1 MSRKYELKFDPKTIE
16 HLGVKMYA
24 TLPPAL
30 AELISN
36 AYDADA
42 SKVTVEFFEQ
52 NGTPKTITVFDDGTG
67 MSSDDIQKK
76 FLVIGRNRRKDEG
89 DKPSAKFERLPTG
102 KKGLGKLALFG
113 LAKDISVDT
122 VQDGHRNRFKLNWD
136 SLLTAE
142 GVYNPHSD
150 VIDEQTKK
158 TPGTIIQLSNL
169 KRKSQFDI
177 AAIADSLS
185 KIFIVDT
192 SFQILLKDSN
202 GKEITV
208 SNERR
213 YSNVEEQFKWNEKD
227 LITADSPYFGKV
239 ELAFITAKTPI
250 PPSSGLRGVAIF
262 SRGKLVNT
270 PEYFTDSTSSHFY
283 QYLTGWIKAD
293 FIDLLDEDVIST
305 NRQSIN
311 WDHQEMADFRK
322 FISGLI
328 AQVGQDWRKK
338 RAEKKD
344 KELEKET
351 GIDKEKWFS
360 TLPEGVRGSVEA
372 IVQGI
377 TQNDDVS
384 ESFKPVVKALYELV
398 PEYPLLHWRHLHGSI
413 KDGVSEYYKN
423 KQYGHAADQGTKIY
437 AHLLRELSK
446 KDVDGVELAD
456 LFSISF
462 DKKQITKYPTIQI
475 SDLSTESKIN
485 MQEGQQFLTRGLVKG
500 FRNPINHAPMSTVVP
515 SLISEIDCLN
525 ILSLISYLA
534 TRLDA
539 ATVKEEA
546 EKAVAT
552 S

>member
-1 MSRKYELKFDPKTIE
+1 MSSKYELKFDPKTIE

-42 SKVTVEFFEQ
+42 SKVIVEFFEQ
-52 NGTPKTITVFDDGTG
+52 NGTPKAITVIDDGTG
-67 MSSDDIQKK
+67 MSSDDIQSK
-76 FLVIGRNRRKDEG
+76 FLVIGRNRRKDDG
-89 DKPSAKFERLPTG
+89 DKPSVKFKRLPTG

-113 LAKDISVDT
+113 LAKDITVDT
-122 VQDGHRNRFKLNWD
+122 TKNGYRNRFRLNWD
-136 SLLTAE
+136 SLLSAE
-142 GVYNPHSD
+142 GVYNPQSD
-150 VIDEQTKK
+150 IVDEK
-158 TPGTIIQLSNL
+158 TFKNSSTIIQLSNL

-177 AAIADSLS
+177 GAIADSLS

-192 SFQILLKDSN
+192 SFQIILKDSY
-202 GKEITV
+202 GKEISV

-213 YSNVEEQFKWNEKD
+213 YSNVEEQFKWTEKD
-227 LITADSPYFGKV
+227 LIKPDAPYFGQV
-239 ELAFITAKTPI
+239 ELTFITSKTPI

-283 QYLTGWIKAD
+283 QYLAGWIKAD
-293 FIDLLDEDVIST
+293 FIDLVDEDVIST

-311 WDHQEMADFRK
+311 WDHSEMSDFRK
-322 FISGLI
+322 FLSGLI
-328 AQVGQDWRKK
+328 AQVGQDWRRK

-351 GIDKEKWFS
+351 GIDKQRWFS
-360 TLPEGVRGSVEA
+360 TLPDGVRGSVEA
-372 IVQGI
+372 IVHGI
-377 TQNDDVS
+377 TKNEDVS

-398 PEYPLLHWRHLHGSI
+398 PEYPLLHWRHLHSSI

-423 KQYGHAADQGTKIY
+423 RQYGHAADQGTKIY
-437 AHLLRELSK
+437 AQKLRDLSK

-456 LFSISF
+456 LFSIKV
-462 DKKQITKYPTIQI
+462 DHNQITKYPIIQI
-475 SDLSTESKIN
+475 SDLSTASKIN

-500 FRNPINHAPMSTVVP
+500 FRNPVNHAPMSAVVP
-515 SLISEIDCLN
+515 SLISEVDCLN

-534 TRLDA
+534 TRLDSA
-539 ATVKEEA
+539 VVKEE
-546 EKAVAT
+546 EG
-552 S
+552 